1 MQKWAESVK
10 TVQDERIKLAVLEPT
25 GDGVVFV
32 FVEFFVAAYT
42 Y

>member
-10 TVQDERIKLAVLEPT
+10 TVQDERIKLALEPT